1 MESLGTRYHYP
12 KQVRDALTKA
22 YNETPAPTGVRLNE
36 IALKTKLPIK
46 DVRRW
51 FYQKKYRLKLHSKKL
66 QKEEN
71 KYRINPSSKR
81 KKVEKET
88 QTDISEK
95 MDDGKQNDDLKAKT
109 PNTQE
114 LRKIDIPPGY
124 KWYLILQKSVD
135 I

>member
-109 PNTQE
+109 PSTQE
-114 LRKIDIPPGY
+114 LK
-124 KWYLILQKSVD
+124 KK
-135 I
+135 

>member
-46 DVRRW
+46 NVRRW
-51 FYQKKYRLKLHSKKL
+51 FYQKKYRLKLLSKKL

-71 KYRINPSSKR
+71 KYRMIPPSKQ
-81 KKVEKET
+81 KKEEKET
-88 QTDISEK
+88 QTDLSDK
-95 MDDGKQNDDLKAKT
+95 MDNVKLNEDLKPKT
-109 PNTQE
+109 PKRAE
-114 LRKIDIPPGY
+114 LRKINIPPGY
-124 KWYLILQKSVD
+124 EWHLILHKSLH